1 MLEHREKVVSKDS
14 EIEETEEF
22 DTESPLPK
30 AVELDMNIADTDQTK
45 VSFIQ
50 IQQSNESVEL
60 CSYLCLYLLCR
71 KQKLG
76 I

>member
-30 AVELDMNIADTDQTK
+30 AVELDMNITDSDQTK

-50 IQQSNESVEL
+50 I
-60 CSYLCLYLLCR
+60 
-71 KQKLG
+71 